1 MHSPSFDFWSTIHH
15 SSSRI
20 SPCVSILSFSRACHP
35 SLQWR
40 CRPLPAAAIGNG
52 LVAALLPLST
62 TYWSPQYV
70 PLRAAL
76 NQSLFLGRRTQGRQ
90 GTGSGGSTI
99 FFGDGGGV
107 VHTLQ
112 VMDESTRHRRT
123 GGSSKSNLL
132 QNIKR

>member
-1 MHSPSFDFWSTIHH
+1 MAVPASPSRSD
-15 SSSRI
+15 R
-20 SPCVSILSFSRACHP
+20 
-35 SLQWR
+35 QW
-40 CRPLPAAAIGNG
+40 
-52 LVAALLPLST
+52 
-62 TYWSPQYV
+62 
-70 PLRAAL
+70 
-76 NQSLFLGRRTQGRQ
+76 RTQGRQ